1 MTTRKTEIE
10 IERELDKLIANVE
23 TIEELDK
30 WFEDHQGT
38 QFTSEQHL
46 RLDQLENTLIA
57 KDIRDN
63 ATIYT
68 RMNEEFWAD
77 KVHPL
82 RVQRCVNIDVTKC
95 DFCDG
100 KGERPPGP
108 SIGIFVHGGHD
119 LC

>member
-1 MTTRKTEIE
+1 MTTRKTEIQ
-10 IERELDKLIANVE
+10 IERELDELIANVK
-23 TIEELDK
+23 TIDELDK

-46 RLDQLENTLIA
+46 ILDQLENTLIA
-57 KDIRDN
+57 KDIEEN

-82 RVQRCVNIDVTKC
+82 QVQRCVNIDVTN
-95 DFCDG
+95 
-100 KGERPPGP
+100 
-108 SIGIFVHGGHD
+108 H
-119 LC
+119 

>member
-10 IERELDKLIANVE
+10 IERELDELITNVE
-23 TIEELDK
+23 TIDELDK

-46 RLDQLENTLIA
+46 ILDQLENTLIA

-68 RMNEEFWAD
+68 RMNDELWAD

-82 RVQRCVNIDVTKC
+82 RVQRCVNIDVTN
-95 DFCDG
+95 
-100 KGERPPGP
+100 
-108 SIGIFVHGGHD
+108 H
-119 LC
+119 